1 LFSKRRASVRPVAFF
16 AVLTTTWSN
25 APTAKAN
32 AVATPK
38 YIFPVQAPAAHDENR
53 LFFAAR
59 RSLASRIIFLS
70 AMVAR
75 GPTSGR
81 LVFSS
86 AFGNLRKNA

>member
-1 LFSKRRASVRPVAFF
+1 LSKRRASVRPAAFS

-25 APTAKAN
+25 ATAAKAN
-32 AVATPK
+32 AVAMAK
-38 YIFPVQAPAAHDENR
+38 YIFSVQPPAAQDEKR
-53 LFFAAR
+53 LFFGAGR
-59 RSLASRIIFLS
+59 LPASRIIFLS

-75 GPTSGR
+75 GPTSAR